1 VRRETTPS
9 SISSA
14 SVEPIHF
21 ALAHITERKIIE
33 DPPSPP
39 INSPGS
45 EELLPEPA
53 HDANSVQS
61 PTPKPV
67 ASNVP
72 RRRPASPH
80 PLALPRPRVTQ
91 QYEPMPLE
99 LVVTAQKFAKAHE
112 IIAERPLFDDR
123 LPPRPLDQAPSR
135 LMNQKP
141 SQSLNQTSSPSFNQ
155 AQLHSSIQAPSQ
167 SLKHTPSHSF
177 NQPPTHAFN
186 KAPSQAFN
194 RAPLRGSNRDGGRN
208 RGEVAINGSSTITRR
223 ANPYLKPGGH
233 DYASSCFPPEQRSHP
248 QLALGQGGQLKP
260 KQGLDEPVQNGR
272 VSLNVETS

>member
-1 VRRETTPS
+1 
-9 SISSA
+9 
-14 SVEPIHF
+14 
-21 ALAHITERKIIE
+21 
-33 DPPSPP
+33 
-39 INSPGS
+39 
-45 EELLPEPA
+45 
-53 HDANSVQS
+53 
-61 PTPKPV
+61 
-67 ASNVP
+67 
-72 RRRPASPH
+72 
-80 PLALPRPRVTQ
+80 
-91 QYEPMPLE
+91 MPLE

-155 AQLHSSIQAPSQ
+155 AQLHSSIQAPLHSLKHTPSHSFNQGPSHSSIQAPSQ

-177 NQPPTHAFN
+177 NQPPAHAFN

-194 RAPLRGSNRDGGRN
+194 RAPLRASNRDGGRN
-208 RGEVAINGSSTITRR
+208 RGEVAMNGSSTITRR

-233 DYASSCFPPEQRSHP
+233 DHASSCFPPEQRSHP
-248 QLALGQGGQLKP
+248 QLALGQSGQLKP

-272 VSLNVETS
+272 VSLNVENS